1 MCWMSALGFDSMRK
15 QWDAASTSITMR
27 WLHLIPRQPPPVC
40 GVADYARC
48 LSGAFQ
54 TRGMGSALVPFK
66 SEADWREVMLAASR
80 ESTDNMIWVLH
91 YSGYGYAKR
100 GAPLGLLRSM
110 REMRRERPQTRL
122 VTMFHELFA
131 GGAPWTSAFWFSMLQ
146 RHAAAGLARLS
157 DAAVTNRRDSAV
169 WLRKHL
175 TKNADVSALP
185 VFSNFGEDA
194 APKLPMARPARL
206 MAFGGGPARR
216 PDFWLQVEAAMNQL
230 SLSEL
235 VMVSHPITVPESI
248 RARFVVRQTGVLEPA
263 AMAEELRSSRCGILD
278 YNPDYLGKSG
288 VLAAYAA
295 HGVVPVLTQG
305 HGVISEGLTEGRHF
319 LSTADLKSTHDL
331 EGVQNR
337 LREWYAPHS
346 LEMTAREY
354 VRVATA

>member
-1 MCWMSALGFDSMRK
+1 
-15 QWDAASTSITMR
+15 MR
-27 WLHLIPRQPPPVC
+27 WLHLIPRLPPPVC

-48 LSGAFQ
+48 LSGALQ
-54 TRGMGSALVPFK
+54 ARGMDSALVPFK
-66 SEADWREVMLAASR
+66 SETDWREVMLAASR
-80 ESTDNMIWVLH
+80 ESSSERVWVLH

-110 REMRRERPQTRL
+110 REMRRECPQARL

-131 GGAPWTSAFWFSMLQ
+131 GGAPWTSAFWFSLLQ
-146 RHAAAGLARLS
+146 RHVAAELARLS
-157 DAAVTNRRDSAV
+157 DAAVTNRRDSAL

-175 TKNADVSALP
+175 TNNAQIKALP

-194 APKLPMARPARL
+194 TPKSPMARPARL
-206 MAFGGGPARR
+206 LVFGGGPARR
-216 PDFWLQVEAAMNQL
+216 PDFWLQVESAMTQL

-235 VMVSHPITVPESI
+235 VLVSHPLTVPESVH
-248 RARFVVRQTGVLEPA
+248 ARFAVRQTGVLEPA
-263 AMAEELRSSRCGILD
+263 AMAEELRSARCGILD

-305 HGVISEGLTEGRHF
+305 QGVISEGLTEGRHF
-319 LSTADLKSTHDL
+319 FATGNLGATHDL
-331 EGVQNR
+331 EGVQNG

-346 LEMTAREY
+346 LEMTVREY
-354 VRVATA
+354 VRVAQPCSCEGETTNVHE